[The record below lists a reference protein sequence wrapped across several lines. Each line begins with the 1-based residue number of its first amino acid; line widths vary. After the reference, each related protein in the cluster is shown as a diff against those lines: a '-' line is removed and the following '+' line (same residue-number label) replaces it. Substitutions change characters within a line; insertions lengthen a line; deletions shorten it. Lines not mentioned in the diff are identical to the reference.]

1 MKSVV
6 AFENFRYNIFAT
18 LELNIHDE
26 YEKQMLFSNQ
36 TIRYDWGICF
46 ERGDD
51 CFETY
56 NLQT

>member
-18 LELNIHDE
+18 LKLNIHDE

-36 TIRYDWGICF
+36 TIRYHWGIRF

-51 CFETY
+51 YFETY